1 MIIVT
6 ARTFEEAL
14 QKINLPDDI
23 KAKINSY
30 FWEKKNEEV
39 APTKNN
45 FGVTANGRSNAVFI
59 KDLDKGVL
67 SIRVYFDDLK
77 ECSTNLYAFEIEG
90 ISGGKDDEEN
100 KKELF
105 FLFVGDNVEYKLVV
119 LNGVLYDSEGENY
132 TIYDISLDFEF
143 ISGPLLITVPICV
156 PTFRSSGGND
166 GISSAGKTT

>member
-23 KAKINSY
+23 KTKINSY
-30 FWEKKNEEV
+30 FWEKDNEEA

-45 FGVTANGRSNAVFI
+45 FGVTVNGRSNAVFI

-67 SIRVYFDDLK
+67 NIRVYFDDF
-77 ECSTNLYAFEIEG
+77 EGYATNLYAFEIEE
-90 ISGGKDDEEN
+90 ISSSKDDEDN
-100 KKELF
+100 KRELY
-105 FLFVGDNVEYKLVV
+105 FLFVGDNTEYDLVV
-119 LNGVLYDSEGENY
+119 LNGALYDSKGENY

-143 ISGPLLITVPICV
+143 ISSPLLITVPISV
-156 PTFRSSGGND
+156 PTFSLQLD
-166 GISSAGKTT
+166 KD